1 MRPETVKAVKKL
13 RAGKSG
19 LTEAEL
25 RAFFRE
31 VRTLQDEVLLVQPAS
46 ERPAR
51 APADPTVVAVTKL
64 LKPIEANSGE
74 KAGLLASAAVRKGV
88 PTFRARGIPDA
99 VKKLKGFLTDQQI
112 TEMANSIVRELSA
125 RNQPEHRIA

>member
-1 MRPETVKAVKKL
+1 MRPETAKAVKKL
-13 RAGKSG
+13 RAGKTG

-31 VRTLQDEVLLVQPAS
+31 VRALQDEALLAKPTSGRA
-46 ERPAR
+46 AR

-64 LKPIEANSGE
+64 LKPIEANTEE

-88 PTFRARGIPDA
+88 PTFRARGISDA
-99 VKKLKGFLTDQQI
+99 VKKLKISLTDQQI
-112 TEMANSIVRELSA
+112 VEMANSIVRELA
-125 RNQPEHRIA
+125 VRNQPEHRIV